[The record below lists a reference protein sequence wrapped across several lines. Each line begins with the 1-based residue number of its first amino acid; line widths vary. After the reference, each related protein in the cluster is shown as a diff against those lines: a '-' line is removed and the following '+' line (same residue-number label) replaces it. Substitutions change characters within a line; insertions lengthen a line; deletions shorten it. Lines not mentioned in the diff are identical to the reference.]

1 VVNELLNND
10 PSAPVEIGLDSGRRH
25 TLALEDAPYPS
36 GEIKLNPGEVV
47 VITGGAKGIS
57 ASVAYAL
64 AKQVKPTL
72 VLIGRSPFPKPE
84 PVWLSSVEGEA
95 AVKKAIFEHEFSS
108 NSASP
113 IQLENAFKAHMS
125 NREITKTLEK
135 ISAAGAK
142 AIYYRADVSDADKI
156 KSVFDDVRSA
166 HGPIKAVIHG
176 AGLLIKPLTSL
187 TRCSIPKSWDSRSS

>member
-1 VVNELLNND
+1 
-10 PSAPVEIGLDSGRRH
+10 
-25 TLALEDAPYPS
+25 LALEDAPYPS

-176 AGLLIKPLTSL
+176 AGVLEDQSLGTQGPL
-187 TRCSIPKSWDSRSS
+187 RSDQARQAVLPHPFFFGGGTGRKQRPGCLCHGQ